1 MEELNYQNPA
11 NARRQVTHDWV
22 RSLFGPRR
30 DDVWQALASE
40 INARHEPGGWWRG
53 GRVVSSV
60 GPWQI
65 TLDVF
70 ATDDTSYTRIRAP
83 FANPSGFRFRVYRT
97 TIFSGLAKMLGGQDI
112 LIGDPA
118 FDDAFI
124 IQGNDEPRVRALLSD
139 PQLRA
144 LIAAQ
149 PRIMLEV
156 KDDDGWFGAT
166 FPQGTDELKF
176 TCLGVI
182 KDVDRLRLL
191 FDLFAATLVRLCEV
205 GGATDDPPRV
215 TI

>member
-11 NARRQVTHDWV
+11 DARRQITNDWV
-22 RSLFGPRR
+22 RGLFGPSRHE
-30 DDVWQALASE
+30 VWRQLAQE

-53 GRVVSSV
+53 GRVVTGV

-70 ATDDTSYTRIRAP
+70 ATDDTNYTRIRAP
-83 FANPSGFRFRVYRT
+83 YANPSGFRFRIYRES
-97 TIFSGLAKMLGGQDI
+97 IFSGLGKMLGMQDI
-112 LIGDPA
+112 LIGDRA

-124 IQGNDEPRVRALLSD
+124 IQGNYEPRVRALLAD
-139 PQLRA
+139 AQLRA

-156 KDDDGWFGAT
+156 KDDDGFGAT

-182 KDVDRLRLL
+182 RDVDRLKLL
-191 FDLFAATLVRLCEV
+191 FDLFAATLVRLCDI
-205 GGATDDPPRV
+205 GGATDAPAGV